1 MPVLLTYIYML
12 NEAISFK
19 LAAMNSHLQLCTLNS
34 ETSSNFL
41 KKLINT
47 PSLQETDQ
55 VEYLIPESS
64 SLSHQ
69 LQNSDP
75 KFVDF
80 LSYFLQIN
88 PRRRPTASEALEHE
102 WLSIS
107 YN

>member
-1 MPVLLTYIYML
+1 MILARMIGILGPIDEEML
-12 NEAISFK
+12 A
-19 LAAMNSHLQLCTLNS
+19 LGL
-34 ETSSNFL
+34 ETSKYFTEKYDLYHMNE
-41 KKLINT
+41 
-47 PSLQETDQ
+47 ETGR

-69 LQNSDP
+69 LLDSDA

-80 LSYFLQIN
+80 LSYLLQIN

-107 YN
+107 YH